1 PEVVPRSVDH
11 KVFSHSRSGANFP
24 GRRANVL
31 EQLPQTVDGAT
42 LVRVKIFTALDDS
55 LAPRHLPLRPAGA
68 LPQPD
73 GEREARAHQHP
84 ALLRR
89 DPDRQFSNPR
99 RLASQME
106 LFSRVRGT
114 EGVSDKLIYFGP
126 DENIIPEDITWM
138 MNRAAYRD
146 YPIPRAFIG
155 SRPDHGFNYKVYG
168 VTTRSEGATV
178 ADVVLRS
185 QNIDH
190 EAAVLHHEYGNN
202 KHLDGICDGTG
213 VVEDPHGLDCRSGC
227 VWRTTRYRC
236 RASTGPRSRIL
247 VSSTISDTQEGIRA
261 RNSMRVKTD
270 GKPSSGLIVE
280 VANLFITPEARQL
293 LSNNAG
299 VVIVKESSANKCGV
313 LCSSYEIVASML
325 LETDEFLSVKDELVV
340 EIVDKLHVW
349 ARVEAQLLF
358 RKYKKDPTSAL
369 PPASER
375 ISRAITLVH
384 DAVHAH
390 FDDVREAD
398 KQILFTLIEEHLPPK
413 LRKLALDR
421 VQQNVHLANLCSIV
435 ALSLV
440 SKIEGLQFTEA
451 LSDSNLGNIALQD
464 LKQEKKALR
473 LVQEV
478 RPWQLANKD
487 DIADL
492 LARGCVRAGMD
503 TPNKIVP

>member
-1 PEVVPRSVDH
+1 MLRALDKFQKESASKTIPWLLENIPPSYFRSILEEDRVHHLNAITALVGVHCRRPWTAPRWCASRSSRRWTTRWPLDIFRFGQQEPFLNQTENEKLARTSTQRFCAEIQTGKYAGDKSYPVPGPHFELEVVD
-11 KVFSHSRSGANFP
+11 KFLNHSK
-24 GRRANVL
+24 L
-31 EQLPQTVDGAT
+31 LLLYAT
-42 LVRVKIFTALDDS
+42 
-55 LAPRHLPLRPAGA
+55 P
-68 LPQPD
+68 
-73 GEREARAHQHP
+73 
-84 ALLRR
+84 
-89 DPDRQFSNPR
+89 
-99 RLASQME
+99 
-106 LFSRVRGT
+106 SRVRLLLTSSCARKTSTTKQPFTVKITGGT
-114 EGVSDKLIYFGP
+114 DGD
-126 DENIIPEDITWM
+126 
-138 MNRAAYRD
+138 
-146 YPIPRAFIG
+146 
-155 SRPDHGFNYKVYG
+155 
-168 VTTRSEGATV
+168 V
-178 ADVVLRS
+178 ADNV
-185 QNIDH
+185 IK
-190 EAAVLHHEYGNN
+190 VLHHEYGNN